1 MLQCFKRM
9 TNQQEVTQA
18 AARGT
23 VATLLLRII
32 SFGCTQW
39 TLRVLDP
46 ATLGKAS
53 IQLELLLTT
62 VLFLS
67 REGFRLALTRN
78 ISPDNW
84 NVAWLSVPVATLVS
98 VLALF
103 YHLYI
108 SYSATDKDYRM
119 AGVLFCLA
127 SCIEGWAEPCI
138 LLALRKMNVALKASA
153 EGMATLAKTIAVVVA
168 LQYLHDDWPVTAFGL
183 AQLVYAAVY
192 ALFLYT
198 KIWSDLIGF
207 RRKEPLDRRTCYMT
221 LVFTG
226 QGFFKHFLTEGDRF
240 VLTRLSENYDQG
252 VYAMGSAYG
261 GMAARIILQPIEENG
276 RLLWSRQATFQSAG
290 PLENS
295 YTVLVK
301 LTLYVGFI
309 FSCLAV
315 NYTSIV
321 LNILAGRK
329 WGNNPEAT
337 AVLSAFCVYTAFL
350 AWNGMTEAF
359 VYGVASTGQDMGRL
373 GLVHS
378 IVGILFALLA
388 FLAVPRIGTVGLVA
402 ANCVAMFLRAVY
414 SVIFAARYF
423 AKRQDKPVLLTLRKL
438 LHQMFPHRAVILA
451 FAASYCV
458 TRKSLDWFMVQS
470 AELGVQ
476 TGSYTWLRLAV
487 QHIGVAIACAVGILS
502 LAFLLEKDF
511 RKSVRSMW
519 HGKQH

>member
-1 MLQCFKRM
+1 M

-23 VATLLLRII
+23 LATFLLRII

-39 TLRVLDP
+39 TLRLLDP

-53 IQLELLLTT
+53 IQLELLLST

-78 ISPDNW
+78 ISNDNW

-103 YHLYI
+103 YHLHNA
-108 SYSATDKDYRM
+108 SESEKDYRM
-119 AGVLFCLA
+119 AGILFCLA

-138 LLALRKMNVALKASA
+138 LLALRQMNVALKASA
-153 EGMATLAKTIAVVVA
+153 EGMATLAKTFAIVIA
-168 LQYLHDDWPVTAFGL
+168 LQYLQDDWPVTAFGL
-183 AQLVYAAVY
+183 AQLVYAVVY

-198 KIWSDLIGF
+198 KTWYDLIGF
-207 RRKEPLDRRTCYMT
+207 RKDEPLDGRTCYMT
-221 LVFTG
+221 IVFTG

-240 VLTRLSENYDQG
+240 VLTRLSGSYDQG

-276 RLLWSRQATFQSAG
+276 RLLWSRQAAAESVE
-290 PLENS
+290 PLKKS

-321 LNILAGRK
+321 LNVLAGRK
-329 WGNNPEAT
+329 WGNNQEAT
-337 AVLSAFCVYTAFL
+337 AVLTAFCVYTAFL

-359 VYGVASTGQDMGRL
+359 VYGVATSGQDMGRL
-373 GLVHS
+373 GLVHTV
-378 IVGILFALLA
+378 VGILFALLA
-388 FLAVPRIGTVGLVA
+388 SWAVPRIGTVGLVA
-402 ANCVAMFLRAVY
+402 ANCIAMFLRALY
-414 SVIFAARYF
+414 SVIYAARYF
-423 AKRQDKPVLLTLRKL
+423 AKRQEKPVLSTLGNL

-451 FAASYCV
+451 FAASFWV
-458 TRKSLDWFMVQS
+458 TGTSLDRFTVQS
-470 AELGVQ
+470 QELEVE
-476 TGSYTWLRLAV
+476 TGSVTWLLFAA
-487 QHIGVAIACAVGILS
+487 QHIGVGVACVVGIIS
-502 LAFLLEKDF
+502 LAFPLENDF
-511 RKSVRSMW
+511 RDSVQSMW
-519 HGKQH
+519 HGKQD